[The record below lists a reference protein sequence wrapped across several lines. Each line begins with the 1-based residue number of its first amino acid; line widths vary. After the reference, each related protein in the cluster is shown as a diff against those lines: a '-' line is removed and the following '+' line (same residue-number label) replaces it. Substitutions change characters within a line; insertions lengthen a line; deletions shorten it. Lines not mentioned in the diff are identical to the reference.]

1 MAKKTL
7 YNFYLDDE
15 VKKKCVEKLE
25 RLNGKQEKGQ
35 LSALIR
41 VLLSRFAQVK
51 DENESRDLLDAVALE
66 YEITLRS
73 NKRSKL

>member
-41 VLLSRFAQVK
+41 VLLARFAQVK
-51 DENESRDLLDAVALE
+51 DQNQSRALLDAVALE

-73 NKRSKL
+73 NKMSKL

>member
-51 DENESRDLLDAVALE
+51 DENESRDLLDAVSLE

>member
-1 MAKKTL
+1 MKSL

-15 VKKKCVEKLE
+15 VKQKCIDKLE
-25 RLNGKQEKGQ
+25 RLNGKREKGQ

-41 VLLSRFAQVK
+41 VLLARFAQVK
-51 DENESRDLLDAVALE
+51 DENENQNLLDAVALE

-73 NKRSKL
+73 NKRSNL

>member
-1 MAKKTL
+1 MGKKSL
-7 YNFYLDDE
+7 YNFYLDNDI
-15 VKKKCVEKLE
+15 KKKCVEKLE

-41 VLLSRFAQVK
+41 VLLARFARVQ
-51 DENESRDLLDAVALE
+51 DENENKDLLDAVALE

-73 NKRSKL
+73 NKSSKL

>member
-41 VLLSRFAQVK
+41 VLLARFAQVK

-66 YEITLRS
+66 YEITLHS